1 MTNEPLQPEMNVGT
15 AGHVDHGKS
24 TLVQALTGIWPERHS
39 EELRRGITI
48 KLGYANADL
57 RKCPS
62 CDEPRCYTT
71 SKTCPID
78 GKETVLLRK
87 ISLVDCPGHDTL
99 MATMLAGST
108 LMDAV
113 LFVISSNEPVPQPQ
127 TREHLM
133 ALKIMGVSQMIVV
146 QTKIELVSDEE
157 ALKNYE
163 QIVSFLEANLG
174 QVPPIIPV
182 SALHGVNI
190 DFLIREM
197 VKRFNPP
204 ERDPTK
210 PPRMYVARSFDVNK
224 PGTRPEKLVG
234 GVLGGTIIQGKFR
247 VGDDIEIR
255 PGAYRTGKFIP
266 LTTKIISLK
275 SENTPLEEARPG
287 GLIGVGTLLDPALT
301 KADNMMGSVVGTPGE
316 LPPAWSE
323 LDLEANFFDK
333 IVGLK
338 EEIPVSKPKSGDFI
352 QLNVGTATIPSVLKE
367 ITGEGFMKL
376 AVRIPAVAELGQR
389 VAISARVANR
399 WRLIGYGHVRG
410 GVEYKFHS

>member
-1 MTNEPLQPEMNVGT
+1 MREVLQPEMNVGT

-71 SKTCPID
+71 SKRCPID
-78 GKETVLLRK
+78 GSETILLRK

-108 LMDAV
+108 LMDAA
-113 LFVISSNEPVPQPQ
+113 LFVIASNEPVPQPQ

-133 ALKIMGVSQMIVV
+133 ALKIMGVKQIIVV
-146 QTKIELVSDEE
+146 QTKIELVSEE
-157 ALKNYE
+157 DAIRNYE
-163 QIVSFLEANLG
+163 QILRFLEANLDEI
-174 QVPPIIPV
+174 PPVIPV

-197 VKRFNPP
+197 VRRFTPP
-204 ERDPTK
+204 QRDPTK
-210 PPRMYVARSFDVNK
+210 TPKMYVARSFDVNR

-234 GVLGGTIIQGKFR
+234 GVLGGTIIQGR
-247 VGDDIEIR
+247 LRLGDEIEIR
-255 PGAYRTGKFIP
+255 PGAYRGGKFIP
-266 LTTKIISLK
+266 LTTKIVSLK
-275 SENTPLEEARPG
+275 SEDTPLEEAYPG

-301 KADNMMGSVVGTPGE
+301 KADNMVGSVVGLPNE
-316 LPPAWSE
+316 LPPVWSE
-323 LDLEANFFDK
+323 LDIEAKFFDK
-333 IVGLK
+333 IVGMK
-338 EEIPVSKPKSGDFI
+338 EEISVTKPKVGDFI
-352 QLNVGTATIPSVLKE
+352 QLNIGTATVPAVLKE
-367 ITGEGFMKL
+367 INHDIMKL
-376 AVRIPAVAELGQR
+376 LVRIPAVAELDQR
-389 VAISARVANR
+389 VAISARVGNR
-399 WRLIGYGHVRG
+399 WRLIGFGHVKG
-410 GVEYKFHS
+410 GVEYRVH